1 MNTIDYP
8 AVVGN
13 LKQMINVLEFDSM
26 RSPGKAKLNS
36 QHLQAMY
43 DLVDRYEKML
53 PKPAAKKED

>member
-1 MNTIDYP
+1 MNIIDYP
-8 AVVGN
+8 AVVAN
-13 LKQMINVLEFDSM
+13 LKQMINILEFDSM

>member
-1 MNTIDYP
+1 MNVIDYP